1 MGKYDDYL
9 NVVAYDFRAC
19 NGAPGEVEDG
29 ISLRALDASLSALQT
44 NVATY
49 YQPFGSSGAS
59 LKSGQNLNEFYS
71 GVILGAGMGNAPD
84 GDWWLVVSGGTGGTT
99 VQRAYNLWS
108 GRCNWRYCASGNWT
122 AWQAS
127 LSCGDITGTG
137 AITISNGNMTS
148 AGVITNA
155 LRMPTRAGAQTTA
168 KPNVYFD
175 TNGNLYKTSTTSS
188 KRFKEDVKPVENE
201 DLNPENLYD
210 IDVVQ
215 FKYKKGHFTN
225 KEDPRYRKDMIGF
238 IAENM
243 YEHYPMAVDYH
254 IGDGGH
260 VVCDGW
266 NEQYL
271 IPAMLKLIQDQ
282 HKELINQSMKIQNLE
297 NRLLFMNA

>member
-1 MGKYDDYL
+1 MDKYDDYL
-9 NVVAYDFRAC
+9 NVIAYDFIAC
-19 NGAPGEVEDG
+19 NGAPGEVENG
-29 ISLRALDASLSALQT
+29 ISLRALDSSLTNLQT

-71 GVILGAGMGNAPD
+71 GVILGSGMGNAPN
-84 GDWWLVVSGGTGGTT
+84 GDWWLVVSGGAGGTT
-99 VQRAYNLWS
+99 VQRAYNLWN
-108 GRCNWRYCASGNWT
+108 GQCYYRYCAAGNWSGWSGT
-122 AWQAS
+122 
-127 LSCGDITGTG
+127 LNCGDITGTG

-155 LRMPTRAGAQTTA
+155 LRMPTRASAQTTA

-175 TNGNLYKTSTTSS
+175 TSGNLYKTSTTSS
-188 KRFKEDVKPVENE
+188 KRFKEDVKPVENME
-201 DLNPENLYD
+201 LNPENLYD

-238 IAENM
+238 IAEDV
-243 YEHYPMAVDYH
+243 YEHYPMAADYH
-254 IGDGGH
+254 IGDDGN

-282 HKELINQSMKIQNLE
+282 HKRILELEKGIQNG
-297 NRLLFMNA
+297 